1 MHTNKVFVIV
11 FTEQF
16 HLMQSL
22 FCKKIIRCYSTRIIR
37 HPCSLV
43 SFFFW
48 NFNHRSFF
56 GSTR

>member
-1 MHTNKVFVIV
+1 MHTNNVFVIV

-37 HPCSLV
+37 HPCSHV
-43 SFFFW
+43 AWSDFFLLEFQ
-48 NFNHRSFF
+48 S
-56 GSTR
+56 